1 MRRKQNGNDW
11 ICYVIII
18 IIIIIFNFAAG
29 LFLKRKGT
37 VREVPTESSRP

>member
-11 ICYVIII
+11 ICYV